1 VEGVGALSDARRAIG
16 LDARLT
22 RQLSVGMKSYVR
34 ELTRRLPVAAPQYDY
49 VSFEQ
54 GGNFGW
60 DEQIGLPLAIARSRV
75 SLVHYL
81 SLYVPLLSPAPSI
94 VTIHDLI
101 HLHFPE
107 YFKAKV
113 RPYYET
119 VVRWACAR
127 AKRVITDD
135 EKTVDDLER
144 FLHVD
149 RAKVRVI
156 PLGVDQRFLDASAP
170 HVAAKPYL
178 LYVGNHRP
186 HKNLHTL
193 FEAWSALPDRIAVD
207 LYVTG
212 SDDFGGELERRSTPE
227 RGIVA
232 LGDVSEDE
240 LASYYAGAVALVQPS
255 FREGFGLPALE
266 AMASGCAVVATE
278 GALPRVLAPAAL
290 VFESGSAAELRA
302 MLERIVIEPELRA
315 TYARAGRIAAATLTW
330 DRCALE
336 TASVYAEVLEEAC

>member
-1 VEGVGALSDARRAIG
+1 MESAGALSGPRRAIG

-34 ELTRRLPVAAPQYDY
+34 ELARRLPAVAPQYDY
-49 VSFEQ
+49 VSFER

-60 DEQIGLPLAIARSRV
+60 NEQIGLPLAIVRSRV

-113 RPYYET
+113 RPYYHT

-149 RAKVRVI
+149 RTKIRVI
-156 PLGVDQRFLDASAP
+156 PLGVDERFLAAPTP
-170 HVAAKPYL
+170 HVAATPYL

-186 HKNLHTL
+186 HKNLQTL
-193 FEAWSALPDRIAVD
+193 FEAWSSLPDGAAVD

-212 SDDFGGELERRSTPE
+212 SDDFGGELARRNRPD
-227 RGIVA
+227 RKIIA
-232 LGDVSEDE
+232 LGDVAGDE
-240 LASYYAGAVALVQPS
+240 LASYYAGALALVQPS

-278 GALPRVLAPAAL
+278 GALPRVLAPAAF
-290 VFESGSAAELRA
+290 VFESGSAQELRA
-302 MLERIVIEPELRA
+302 MLERIVAEPALRA
-315 TYARAGRIAAATLTW
+315 QLVRAGRVVAATLTW
-330 DRCALE
+330 DRCALA

>member
-1 VEGVGALSDARRAIG
+1 MEGAGALNGSRQAIG
-16 LDARLT
+16 LDTRLT

-34 ELTRRLPVAAPQYDY
+34 ELAARLPVVAPQYDY
-49 VSFEQ
+49 VPFER

-101 HLHFPE
+101 HLLFPE

-113 RPYYET
+113 RPYYQT

-156 PLGVDQRFLDASAP
+156 PLGVDERFLAGSAA
-170 HVAAKPYL
+170 HVAATPYL

-193 FEAWSALPDRIAVD
+193 FEAWSSLPDGAAVD
-207 LYVTG
+207 LYLTG
-212 SDDFGGELERRSTPE
+212 ADDFEGELARRSRPE
-227 RGIVA
+227 RKIVT
-232 LGDVSEDE
+232 LGDVSEDQ
-240 LASYYAGAVALVQPS
+240 LASYYAGALALVQPS

-290 VFESGSAAELRA
+290 VFESGSADELRA
-302 MLERIVIEPELRA
+302 MLERVVAEPDLRA
-315 TYARAGRIAAATLTW
+315 QCARAGRSAAAPLTW
-330 DRCALE
+330 DRCARA
-336 TASVYAEVLEEAC
+336 TASVYEEVLGEAC

>member
-1 VEGVGALSDARRAIG
+1 
-16 LDARLT
+16 
-22 RQLSVGMKSYVR
+22 MKSYVR
-34 ELTRRLPVAAPQYDY
+34 ELARRLPAVAPQYDF
-49 VSFEQ
+49 VSFER

-81 SLYVPLLSPAPSI
+81 SLYVPMLSPAPSI

-113 RPYYET
+113 RPYYQT

-156 PLGVDQRFLDASAP
+156 PLGVDERFLAAP
-170 HVAAKPYL
+170 TAHVAATPYL

-193 FEAWSALPDRIAVD
+193 FEAWSSLPDGVAVD
-207 LYVTG
+207 LYLTG
-212 SDDFGGELERRSTPE
+212 RDDFGGELARRNRPE
-227 RGIVA
+227 RKIVA
-232 LGDVSEDE
+232 LGDVSEDQ
-240 LASYYAGAVALVQPS
+240 LASYYAGALGLVQPS
-255 FREGFGLPALE
+255 LREGFGLPALE

-278 GALPRVLAPAAL
+278 GALPHVLAPAAL
-290 VFESGSAAELRA
+290 VFESGSAEELRA
-302 MLERIVIEPELRA
+302 MLERIVAEPGLRA
-315 TYARAGRIAAATLTW
+315 HYVRAGRVVAATLTW
-330 DRCALE
+330 DRCALA
-336 TASVYAEVLEEAC
+336 TASVYEEVLEEAC

>member
-1 VEGVGALSDARRAIG
+1 MEGAGALSGARPAIG

-22 RQLSVGMKSYVR
+22 RQLSVGMKAYVR
-34 ELTRRLPVAAPQYDY
+34 ELTRRLPAVAPQYDY
-49 VSFEQ
+49 VSFDR

-60 DEQIGLPLAIARSRV
+60 DEQIGLPLAIARSHV

-81 SLYVPLLSPAPSI
+81 SLYVPVLSPAPSI

-107 YFKAKV
+107 YFKSKV
-113 RPYYET
+113 RPYYQT

-156 PLGVDQRFLDASAP
+156 PLGVDERFLAAPAP
-170 HVAAKPYL
+170 HVAARPYL
-178 LYVGNHRP
+178 LYAGNHRP

-193 FEAWSALPDRIAVD
+193 FEAWSSLPDGVATD

-212 SDDFGGELERRSTPE
+212 DDDFGGELQRRSTPE
-227 RGIVA
+227 RKIVA
-232 LGDVSEDE
+232 LGDVSQDE
-240 LASYYAGAVALVQPS
+240 LASYYAGAIALVQPS

-290 VFESGSAAELRA
+290 VFESAEELRA
-302 MLERIVIEPELRA
+302 MLERIVAEPGLRA
-315 TYARAGRIAAATLTW
+315 QYARAGRIAAATLTW
-330 DRCALE
+330 DRCALA

>member
-1 VEGVGALSDARRAIG
+1 MEGAGALTGPRRAIG

-34 ELTRRLPVAAPQYDY
+34 ELTRRLPVAAPQYDF
-49 VSFEQ
+49 VTFER

-75 SLVHYL
+75 SLMHYL

-156 PLGVDQRFLDASAP
+156 PLGVDERFLAASVP
-170 HVAAKPYL
+170 HVATRPYL
-178 LYVGNHRP
+178 LYAGNHRP

-193 FEAWSALPDRIAVD
+193 FEAWSSLPDGVAVD

-212 SDDFGGELERRSTPE
+212 IDDFDGELERRGTPE
-227 RGIVA
+227 RQIVA

-240 LASYYAGAVALVQPS
+240 LASYYAGALALVQPS

-290 VFESGSAAELRA
+290 VFESGSAEELRA
-302 MLERIVIEPELRA
+302 MLERIVTEPGLRA
-315 TYARAGRIAAATLTW
+315 TCVRAGRLAAATLTW
-330 DRCALE
+330 DRCALA